1 VGKPH
6 AAKANV
12 SRFCQR
18 WIGTDANLFCTTAEP
33 ACQGALILLLMVL
46 INHAG
51 HHGLIGSGVAQ
62 QLMDARRAGPPYIHG
77 VFRWGCRR
85 SVGELS

>member
-1 VGKPH
+1 
-6 AAKANV
+6 
-12 SRFCQR
+12 
-18 WIGTDANLFCTTAEP
+18 
-33 ACQGALILLLMVL
+33 MVL

-62 QLMDARRAGPPYIHG
+62 QLTDARRAGPPYIHG